1 MTDIN
6 IVEELLALSVKV
18 ACGFDACAG
27 SEVRDSHT
35 TDLSTEADRAI
46 SAALITRIAMI
57 APGARILTEES
68 GLSGA
73 SNADLTIA
81 IDDLDGTDN
90 FFRAPRILPWCTVV
104 TVLRGVQPRFSDVSA
119 AGIVEHRSGIAW
131 LAEKGK
137 GLRIVG
143 SDGKAAIMPS
153 LPIPLVDRRALVLF
167 DHYAAAEKTVK
178 FVGLHGR
185 FWVKDFGSSAL
196 HLALVASGSAE
207 GYVNPAHKAHELGAG
222 YLLITEAGGSVI
234 DYLGSDLGK
243 KRFEFD
249 SRYPIVAVHDQTFAS
264 TLLDIL
270 KTGEPA

>member
-6 IVEELLALSVKV
+6 IVEELLAISVKV
-18 ACGFDACAG
+18 ARGFDAYAG
-27 SEVRDSHT
+27 SEIRDSHT

-46 SAALITRIAMI
+46 SAALLSRIAVI
-57 APGARILTEES
+57 ASGARILTEES

-73 SNADLTIA
+73 PNADLTIA

-104 TVLRGVQPRFSDVSA
+104 TVLHGAQPCFSDVSA
-119 AGIVEHRSGIAW
+119 AGIVEHRSGIVW

-143 SDGKAAIMPS
+143 PDGKPVVMPA
-153 LPIPLVDRRALVLF
+153 LPTPSSDRRALVLF
-167 DHYAAAEKTVK
+167 DHYVAAEKTAE
-178 FVGLHGR
+178 FAGLHGR

-207 GYVNPAHKAHELGAG
+207 GYVSPAHKAHELGAG
-222 YLLITEAGGSVI
+222 YLLVTESGGVI
-234 DYLGSDLGK
+234 QDFEGKDLGTQ
-243 KRFEFD
+243 RFDFD
-249 SRYPIVAVHDQTFAS
+249 ARYPIIAAHNPTFAKS
-264 TLLDIL
+264 ISSFLN
-270 KTGEPA
+270 